1 MTETQTFDLRE
12 LSNQQYQ
19 AKRFGRY
26 VMIGTALA
34 VIALSVTY
42 WGPIFRSV
50 GPGNNTPSGQLEVD
64 YTVLAATPVVLA
76 VVAWFLWN
84 SRPGPEGLKVDMNGV
99 HIQYDSGRAIDLDW
113 KDPRVW
119 IDLYN
124 LPSILGPPTAV
135 DPRPLTFLKSS
146 HTTTQ
151 PILLSRESYEAVL
164 DEAATQKV
172 SVTRLTVPKWNLGG
186 LPTRTIRYRIRSL
199 GS

>member
-12 LSNQQYQ
+12 LSNQQYR

-26 VMIGTALA
+26 VMIGTALV

-42 WGPIFRSV
+42 WVPIFRSV

-64 YTVLAATPVVLA
+64 YTVLGATPVVIA
-76 VVAWFLWN
+76 VVAWFLWDT
-84 SRPGPEGLKVDMNGV
+84 RLGPVRLKVDRIGV
-99 HIQYDSGRAIDLDW
+99 HIQYDSGREIDLEW
-113 KDPRVW
+113 KDPNVW

-146 HTTTQ
+146 HTTRQ

-164 DEAATQKV
+164 NEAAAQKV
-172 SVTRLTVPKWNLGG
+172 SVTKLPVPKWNLGG